1 VNEHN
6 SPAYAEGRAH
16 KQAQNDALAS
26 CPANFIDTY
35 DPSRWGGYN
44 IMYDRGFYSIEQAI
58 AHSCK
63 KCDGS
68 KEDR

>member
-1 VNEHN
+1 MSEHN

-35 DPSRWGGYN
+35 DPSRWVGHT
-44 IMYDRGFYSIEQAI
+44 MYDRGWRSIEQTI

-68 KEDR
+68 RETT